1 MTPVL
6 LGVLG
11 YVLLQLAIGVL
22 VARGIKS
29 ESDYL
34 LAGRRL
40 GPGLA
45 TFSIFATW
53 FGAETC
59 IGAAGAIYEDGLA
72 GGYADPF
79 GYAACLFL
87 MGFVF
92 AVPLWRRGLTTLAD
106 LFRQRY
112 SIGIE
117 RLAVLL
123 IVPTSIM
130 WAAAQIRAFGQVLS
144 VSSEFDINLA
154 ITVAAA
160 VVIIYTIAGGLYAD
174 VVTDFVQGIAL
185 IIGLVVLFYVVVQA
199 AGGFGPALA
208 DVPAER
214 LRLFG
219 APDEPLL
226 ATIEKWAI
234 PITGSVVAQELIARI
249 LAVRSPEL
257 ARRASI
263 MGGGMYLVIGLIPV
277 FIGLVGAR
285 LLTGLEEP
293 EQLLPALAQ
302 QHLSTFLYIL
312 FAGALISAILSTVD
326 SALLAAAALV
336 EHNLILPLRPGMT
349 ERGKIRTA
357 RLGVLIGGVIA
368 YVLALHA
375 EGVYELVQESSAF
388 GGAGIFIIV
397 VFGLFTAFGGARAA
411 GAALIV
417 GIVAWI
423 AGKYWLGWSTPYLTS
438 LALATLSYIAVGL
451 FDRPV
456 AERIRA
462 SGGSPSHSLPREAG
476 EG

>member
-1 MTPVL
+1 MTPIL
-6 LGVLG
+6 LGILG
-11 YVLLQLAIGVL
+11 YVLVQLAIGVL

-59 IGAAGAIYEDGLA
+59 IGAAGAIYEEGLA

-92 AVPLWRRGLTTLAD
+92 AIPLWRRGLTTLAD

-117 RLAVLL
+117 RLAVLI
-123 IVPTSIM
+123 IVPTSVM
-130 WAAAQIRAFGQVLS
+130 WAAAQIRAFGQVLDVGS
-144 VSSEFDINLA
+144 PLGVETA
-154 ITVAAA
+154 ITIAAA
-160 VVIIYTIAGGLYAD
+160 VVIIYTIAGGLYSD
-174 VVTDFVQGIAL
+174 VITDLVQGIAL

-199 AGGFGPALA
+199 AGGFTPALA
-208 DVPAER
+208 EIPPER

-219 APDEPLL
+219 VPDEPLL

-263 MGGGMYLVIGLIPV
+263 MGGSMYLVFGLIPV

-285 LLTGLEEP
+285 LLPGLAEP
-293 EQLLPALAQ
+293 EQLLPAIAQ

-336 EHNLILPLRPGMT
+336 EHNLILPLRPGMS
-349 ERGKIRTA
+349 ERAKVRIA
-357 RLGVLIGGVIA
+357 RLGVLVAGLIA

-375 EGVYELVQESSAF
+375 GGVYELVVESSAF

-397 VFGLFTAFGGARAA
+397 VFGLFTTFGGARAA
-411 GAALIV
+411 GTALVV
-417 GIVAWI
+417 GIVTWI
-423 AGKYWLGWSTPYLTS
+423 AGKYWLGWSTPYIAS
-438 LALATLSYIAVGL
+438 LALATLSYIVVAP

-456 AERIRA
+456 AKPINA
-462 SGGSPSHSLPREAG
+462 
-476 EG
+476 